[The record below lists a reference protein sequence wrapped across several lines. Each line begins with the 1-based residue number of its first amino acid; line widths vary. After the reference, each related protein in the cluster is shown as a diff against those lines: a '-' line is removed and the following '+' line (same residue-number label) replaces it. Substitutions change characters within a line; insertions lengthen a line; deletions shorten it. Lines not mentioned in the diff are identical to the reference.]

1 MLSPQVRPRLSSLLR
16 VVLYRDAPFDA
27 DKAILERSRQYPA
40 LRQAPGTAPLES
52 ASTAWDEVMQA
63 TIKDGRLGG
72 ALRGP
77 LRDSFNRF
85 VRLSG
90 QLGGEEGA
98 VDSATGLLFEM
109 LTSSDPGEGL
119 RLP

>member
-1 MLSPQVRPRLSSLLR
+1 
-16 VVLYRDAPFDA
+16 VVLHNDPPFDA
-27 DKAILERSRQYPA
+27 DKSVLDRTRQYPA
-40 LRQAPGTAPLES
+40 LRQSSGRKVLETA
-52 ASTAWDEVMQA
+52 TTVWDGVMQA
-63 TIKDGRLGG
+63 TVQNGRLGG

-77 LRDSFNRF
+77 VKDSFNRF

-109 LTSSDPGEGL
+109 LTSGDPGK
-119 RLP
+119 P

>member
-1 MLSPQVRPRLSSLLR
+1 
-16 VVLYRDAPFDA
+16 
-27 DKAILERSRQYPA
+27 
-40 LRQAPGTAPLES
+40 
-52 ASTAWDEVMQA
+52 MQA
-63 TIKDGRLGG
+63 TVQNGRLGG

-77 LRDSFNRF
+77 VKDSFNRF

-109 LTSSDPGEGL
+109 LTSGDPGK
-119 RLP
+119 P